1 MSDTQVQAT
10 RLQGLLSASTQRVSD
25 LEAEK
30 NTLIELKT
38 KRELEVEDV
47 LREIKALEDEKSQVV
62 HLKSMELSTLRG
74 AHEQV
79 LAGKQGSVKQL

>member
-1 MSDTQVQAT
+1 M
-10 RLQGLLSASTQRVSD
+10 
-25 LEAEK
+25 EAEK
-30 NTLIELKT
+30 NTLIDLKT

-62 HLKSMELSTLRG
+62 HLKSMELSTMRG

-79 LAGKQGSVKQL
+79 MAGKQGLAKQI